1 MGRNRNTLFF
11 GGELK
16 GIEGL
21 VERTKDS
28 FKDFWQSKISKSNPE
43 FDFSEGLNAS
53 FDRSKGLGRISSIDY
68 YMRDMVRAA
77 SNANRDAF
85 NPDAMTADN
94 LKDFERSNGLRNLTA
109 QDSNRRL
116 NPREQVTQ
124 NIRLG
129 KEAHKILTGLDKK
142 LRTSQDTVDENGKS
156 VITGRLSE
164 NELDALVKGG
174 IVPRAWAD
182 KVNQG
187 YAMLD
192 GTVSN
197 VFSAGYLGKTEQTT
211 DASYPRLTGKDVS
224 FKNRKAILFDVETK
238 IKADGTF
245 YTLFHTLDLAVIE
258 QEANRLFQNTEY
270 RKLFDG
276 DRSVMEADFFRYISN
291 ASKASTDQSKLDSA
305 VLLDKGDGLG
315 AARRDVMHQMGRMA
329 LQTGDA
335 YKHQPIAVIPEGIR
349 HSVTTFNIDGMT
361 TPRVEQGARYDINMK
376 NAHKFIRENWQPDDM
391 RQEKTPVGRVLT
403 HESGF
408 KFTVDSSGVSA
419 YSDRNA
425 RIGKYSTIKE
435 ATTAGKNFFNSVHSK
450 FDDYRKT
457 AEKKQDIERKNFQ
470 VLEHHE
476 RQAAI
481 DSGDVFSV
489 QKVKDFVGNRRLIR
503 QTKEEFTI
511 DRFEKDIKQNPE
523 KLFDIF
529 HNELREDLNNRQ
541 KQKAILQ
548 QSKTIEEQ
556 LANGVPVDDE
566 VFLNQELFRLRQE
579 YQDTESL
586 IKNPYM
592 SNSFYD
598 LLEDFE
604 RQQKINGKP
613 PTPIDVLINQN
624 KIDIAAQGVSI
635 NDFVTRL
642 NYTLEVIKKGNT
654 QRDGD
659 VDFVNGIYGK
669 AYNQNFQTGVPFV
682 TLGTH
687 GTKYLELMFAREIL
701 AEKLGSRYSIES
713 SQSGGFYSGG
723 QHTSMQYAEYP
734 PTNAKEALARMAF
747 PKTAKEVVEASPA
760 LMAEWN
766 SLRYSEM
773 PRLVEDL
780 LTVYFNG
787 KDEDGFYTGITGNKV
802 TESTLTKI
810 ILNDV
815 LGFANDISSVPIA
828 DRLVILKSII
838 EGSVFD
844 PDKGSPLLNV
854 KNAGVNTFHEYVE
867 QTKQQSGEYFIHA
880 VRNGFFSNLSKRLI
894 SDASDRALY
903 SNYKKG
909 ILGELGWKITNRG
922 NDGGSSKTVSTAIA
936 VAEGYDTVV
945 FLRNKYGHNKDLQS
959 GSSYYNKLV
968 DWKSE
973 HYYKLVEELGAIGT
987 KLGEPLTTKHEPM
1000 QTRSLFR
1007 MDNPLVVEGRKEY
1020 KEYFL
1025 KDKIRPAL
1033 AAGHDGIVFRE
1044 MRDGGNFDNIYI
1056 IFKDGLKD
1064 NQLGLDTSFD
1074 DVAVPRGNDEN
1085 GEKVRY
1091 GKDLGLAFQPD
1102 DIDAPKQL
1110 QGIKMDMTKAYDV
1123 FRQEYEE
1130 STGQSWTQ
1138 DKFMQRA
1145 KNWQFF
1151 GDENGFVAV
1160 RPQRS
1165 GFIKLVGMAGDNKSK
1180 LRGIQQLQEQKL
1192 PVWGMVSKDIKDIAV
1207 KRGMREPNMIERPL
1221 LKMAISNASLG
1232 DAEILGY
1239 TSDNGIRIRYPDVGE
1254 VTKYMIG
1261 SPEYYQKLRSQFG
1274 EQIKNKIGF
1283 QPDEGG
1289 RVYDQNSREF
1299 KTGFIGKWAE
1309 KTPERLKD
1317 YDLEFIDRGTKYG
1330 THNVRIR
1337 LQDNSVKGETADVG
1351 HITADIDPKTKVASL
1366 SSNIGVKYRGNKLSY
1381 ALYSEM
1387 AERLRSMGVEKVDGT
1402 IINPDGVP
1410 IKVRE
1415 KIIGNTRVLNSDGSS
1430 GVPVDYKQG
1439 ARIIQR
1445 KQAEGLAWDG
1455 LDVVNE
1461 LDPNARYQPTE
1472 GEQGNNRA
1480 RYDIDEAILG
1490 KLKGKFK
1497 ERGTKS
1503 LLTAKD
1509 MLEFIVENKG
1519 HMSPLA
1525 ERLLLSLDEKG
1536 LGALVGQQTTVL
1548 GYNQKGSK
1556 GWKNSNYQPS
1566 ANRINLILERNIEKR
1581 KRNNF
1586 DSYEELVME
1595 EIIHALTMPKIPD
1608 PIAHASTIEATV
1620 KNVDSFL
1627 RKKETYIKQ
1636 FNKDFGFEMGFTE
1649 DWFTIAEAYK
1659 IAHKHFVS
1667 GLNPDGSKIDIYQNH
1682 NVKYRLSDIA
1692 EFMVG
1697 VTQDK
1702 HLQKILAGV
1711 KVEKSPKPL
1720 LTKLFEA
1727 IKRIWGFDDS
1737 SMDSWLSKT
1746 SQATENIINRKQT
1759 DRDNTSGRYP
1769 LRSESYNSAKPRFKP
1784 AEYQGGDDYYKP
1796 KKNIFESKDGQGL
1809 LVRKSG
1815 IKTEEGFKSNSEF
1828 VDWFDIGHF
1837 NQGRATA
1844 ELNKWERQNSGLWLM
1859 DEKTGIEA
1867 VNPFAEFDSPDF
1879 THNQWIPQRYPSNP
1893 KKSPPLGRY
1902 ENPRYGK
1909 NGELIE
1915 RGKISINSPSKK
1927 PIESMA
1933 EARKIKSDLAKKLG
1947 FKEDD
1952 FDAYLFNAN
1961 PEVKQSMGFGA
1972 KDQLA
1977 IKFQPA
1983 EGWRDWQS
1991 ERTSVGSVIKNTAGY
2006 VIMVQGDKYKVYNP
2020 YKTMIGIYDNED
2032 QAKRR
2037 VQKDEPR
2044 R

>member
-1 MGRNRNTLFF
+1 
-11 GGELK
+11 
-16 GIEGL
+16 
-21 VERTKDS
+21 
-28 FKDFWQSKISKSNPE
+28 
-43 FDFSEGLNAS
+43 
-53 FDRSKGLGRISSIDY
+53 
-68 YMRDMVRAA
+68 
-77 SNANRDAF
+77 
-85 NPDAMTADN
+85 
-94 LKDFERSNGLRNLTA
+94 
-109 QDSNRRL
+109 
-116 NPREQVTQ
+116 
-124 NIRLG
+124 
-129 KEAHKILTGLDKK
+129 
-142 LRTSQDTVDENGKS
+142 
-156 VITGRLSE
+156 
-164 NELDALVKGG
+164 
-174 IVPRAWAD
+174 
-182 KVNQG
+182 
-187 YAMLD
+187 
-192 GTVSN
+192 
-197 VFSAGYLGKTEQTT
+197 
-211 DASYPRLTGKDVS
+211 
-224 FKNRKAILFDVETK
+224 
-238 IKADGTF
+238 
-245 YTLFHTLDLAVIE
+245 
-258 QEANRLFQNTEY
+258 
-270 RKLFDG
+270 
-276 DRSVMEADFFRYISN
+276 
-291 ASKASTDQSKLDSA
+291 
-305 VLLDKGDGLG
+305 
-315 AARRDVMHQMGRMA
+315 
-329 LQTGDA
+329 
-335 YKHQPIAVIPEGIR
+335 
-349 HSVTTFNIDGMT
+349 
-361 TPRVEQGARYDINMK
+361 
-376 NAHKFIRENWQPDDM
+376 
-391 RQEKTPVGRVLT
+391 
-403 HESGF
+403 
-408 KFTVDSSGVSA
+408 
-419 YSDRNA
+419 
-425 RIGKYSTIKE
+425 
-435 ATTAGKNFFNSVHSK
+435 
-450 FDDYRKT
+450 
-457 AEKKQDIERKNFQ
+457 
-470 VLEHHE
+470 
-476 RQAAI
+476 
-481 DSGDVFSV
+481 
-489 QKVKDFVGNRRLIR
+489 
-503 QTKEEFTI
+503 
-511 DRFEKDIKQNPE
+511 
-523 KLFDIF
+523 
-529 HNELREDLNNRQ
+529 
-541 KQKAILQ
+541 
-548 QSKTIEEQ
+548 
-556 LANGVPVDDE
+556 
-566 VFLNQELFRLRQE
+566 
-579 YQDTESL
+579 
-586 IKNPYM
+586 
-592 SNSFYD
+592 
-598 LLEDFE
+598 
-604 RQQKINGKP
+604 
-613 PTPIDVLINQN
+613 
-624 KIDIAAQGVSI
+624 
-635 NDFVTRL
+635 
-642 NYTLEVIKKGNT
+642 
-654 QRDGD
+654 
-659 VDFVNGIYGK
+659 
-669 AYNQNFQTGVPFV
+669 
-682 TLGTH
+682 
-687 GTKYLELMFAREIL
+687 
-701 AEKLGSRYSIES
+701 
-713 SQSGGFYSGG
+713 
-723 QHTSMQYAEYP
+723 
-734 PTNAKEALARMAF
+734 
-747 PKTAKEVVEASPA
+747 
-760 LMAEWN
+760 
-766 SLRYSEM
+766 M

-1461 LDPNARYQPTE
+1461 LDPNARYQPSESWEKTRELGMKSTWNNLPEVSRKLLQLNIDTFGLTNNAYEAGYILPDARMLDFSGRSQTSGFKRVNGKNVPKTKFDEFKDSRQIDHREVVMLPEEKKKMQEEYGWEEDKIGRMQQAGAIRIDHNDYGADDGRTYLDIGSIPTNKQYEAILDILKNSVKNKEKHTLGVDIRVDGKAINHPLHDVSLENPERAILALKREINKAYKNNETGKDKASMQPTE
-1472 GEQGNNRA
+1472 GEQGGSA
-1480 RYDIDEAILG
+1480 GKAQYEIDQQIVDR
-1490 KLKGKFK
+1490 LKKSFKFPAK
-1497 ERGTKS
+1497 
-1503 LLTAKD
+1503 LLTVKD
-1509 MLEFIVENKG
+1509 MLQFIIDNDG

-1525 ERLLLSLDEKG
+1525 KEMIGSLDDHG
-1536 LGALVGQQTTVL
+1536 LGALIKQQTTTL
-1548 GYNQKGSK
+1548 GSSQKGVK
-1556 GWKNSNYQPS
+1556 GETFHNFHPAHNS
-1566 ANRINLILERNIEKR
+1566 AFMVLERNLERR
-1581 KRNNF
+1581 KQYNNV
-1586 DSYEELVME
+1586 SYEYLMME
-1595 EIIHALTMPKIPD
+1595 EMLHSLTTAKTPE
-1608 PIAHASTIEATV
+1608 PIRHGSTIEDTL
-1620 KNVDSFL
+1620 KNVEHFL
-1627 RKKETYIKQ
+1627 KNKEKYSEKYDQGWKMVT
-1636 FNKDFGFEMGFTE
+1636 GFSEEWWTVS
-1649 DWFTIAEAYK
+1649 DAYK
-1659 IAHKHFVS
+1659 KVHNQFSTGKY
-1667 GLNPDGSKIDIYQNH
+1667 LDGSEMTKSEKHIIA
-1682 NVKYRLSDIA
+1682 YRLSNIG
-1692 EFMVG
+1692 EFMIG
-1697 VTQDK
+1697 ITQSK
-1702 HLQKILAGV
+1702 AVQKILSQI
-1711 KVEKSPKPL
+1711 KVPKKEGGL
-1720 LTKLFEA
+1720 LSNILNA
-1727 IKRIWGFDDS
+1727 IKKIWGFGDEAMGS
-1737 SMDSWLSKT
+1737 LLEHT
-1746 SQATENIINRKQT
+1746 SDAMEKVIKRQKSDGERY
-1759 DRDNTSGRYP
+1759 DSGRH
-1769 LRSESYNSAKPRFKP
+1769 SERAKRYF
-1784 AEYQGGDDYYKP
+1784 
-1796 KKNIFESKDGQGL
+1796 DG
-1809 LVRKSG
+1809 
-1815 IKTEEGFKSNSEF
+1815 
-1828 VDWFDIGHF
+1828 
-1837 NQGRATA
+1837 
-1844 ELNKWERQNSGLWLM
+1844 M
-1859 DEKTGIEA
+1859 
-1867 VNPFAEFDSPDF
+1867 P
-1879 THNQWIPQRYPSNP
+1879 
-1893 KKSPPLGRY
+1893 
-1902 ENPRYGK
+1902 
-1909 NGELIE
+1909 
-1915 RGKISINSPSKK
+1915 
-1927 PIESMA
+1927 
-1933 EARKIKSDLAKKLG
+1933 
-1947 FKEDD
+1947 
-1952 FDAYLFNAN
+1952 
-1961 PEVKQSMGFGA
+1961 
-1972 KDQLA
+1972 
-1977 IKFQPA
+1977 KFQPA

-2006 VIMVQGDKYKVYNP
+2006 VIMVQGDKFKVYNP
-2020 YKTMIGIYDNED
+2020 YKAMIGIYDNED